1 MERLRNWSRDEL
13 VLLVLFWICLSL
25 SGLFYLLAGAERRLQ
40 TKLMQYQPSLNT
52 PKDAASVAGQVL
64 RPVRDDDLRI
74 KLGRNAASEVRSR
87 WLYGS
92 IVPKMRH
99 VYAEMVG

>member
-40 TKLMQYQPSLNT
+40 TKLMQYQPSLNSPDSRLGPT
-52 PKDAASVAGQVL
+52 TNFQAV
-64 RPVRDDDLRI
+64 RPTVFP
-74 KLGRNAASEVRSR
+74 GSR
-87 WLYGS
+87 PL
-92 IVPKMRH
+92 
-99 VYAEMVG
+99 